1 MYLCKFKQLLL
12 CPFRM
17 LQVNKLNRKKIAY
30 NLLKGKKG
38 IIFGA
43 LNEMSIAWKVAEKCI
58 EEGAEIVLTNTP
70 LSIRM
75 GGIQEFAEKNNIPL
89 IPADATN
96 VEDLTNLLN
105 EAMKHLGG
113 KLDFILH
120 SIGMSLNVRKKK
132 SYDDLDYDFLQKT
145 LDISAISFH
154 KVLQTAKKLDAINE
168 WGSVVALSYV
178 AAQRTMYEYNDM
190 ADAKAML
197 ESIARSFGYIY
208 GREKKIR
215 VNTISQSPTMTT
227 AGSGIKGFDSLVD
240 FADRMSPLG
249 NATAEECA
257 NYCVALFSDLTRK
270 VTMQNLYHDGGFSS
284 MGMSYRAMHQYNKS
298 FELDDK

>member
-1 MYLCKFKQLLL
+1 M
-12 CPFRM
+12 
-17 LQVNKLNRKKIAY
+17 AY

-75 GGIQEFAEKNNIPL
+75 GDIQEFAAKNNIPL
-89 IPADATN
+89 IPADATSS
-96 VEDLTNLLN
+96 EDLTNLF
-105 EAMKHLGG
+105 EQSMKHFGG
-113 KLDFILH
+113 KMDFVLH
-120 SIGMSLNVRKKK
+120 SIGMSLNVRKKRP
-132 SYDDLDYDFLQKT
+132 YDDLDYDFLAKT

-178 AAQRTMYEYNDM
+178 AAQRTMFEYNDM

-240 FADRMSPLG
+240 FADRISPLG
-249 NATAEECA
+249 NANAEECA

-298 FELDDK
+298 FETEEKK

>member
-1 MYLCKFKQLLL
+1 M
-12 CPFRM
+12 
-17 LQVNKLNRKKIAY
+17 AY

-75 GGIQEFAEKNNIPL
+75 GDIQEFAAKNNIPL
-89 IPADATN
+89 IPADATSS
-96 VEDLTNLLN
+96 EDLTNLF
-105 EAMKHLGG
+105 EQSMKHFGG
-113 KLDFILH
+113 KMDFVLH
-120 SIGMSLNVRKKK
+120 SIGMSLNVRKKRP
-132 SYDDLDYDFLQKT
+132 YDDLDYDFLAKT

-178 AAQRTMYEYNDM
+178 AAQRTMFEYNDM

-249 NATAEECA
+249 NANAEECA

-298 FELDDK
+298 FETEEKK